1 MKSNTPYLRI
11 FNILLTVVAYGYLLY
26 ELIIFPDYGNLVQ
39 HFQTVNIAELFFI
52 FVALVFMPINIF
64 FESVKWRE
72 LLRGIE
78 PMTLVEA
85 QRQVYYGFVGAFVTP
100 YRVGDYPARTISMK
114 DPSKWPAAIG
124 LGLVGTL
131 AILLV
136 ELIFGIPSAIL
147 YTYDHASLPLSRVII
162 ALVVLVVLMIILPII
177 VRRLAKRR
185 WREDKLKQL
194 FTALSSMDMYQLAR
208 VMGWSVLRYITW
220 GIQASAVLAFCG
232 VVLDPIEYLIAIP
245 TYYLAV
251 AIFPSLPLADIA
263 IRGSWA
269 ILVFGAFS
277 SNNAGIAL
285 AVTIVWII
293 NTILPMIIGTIVK
306 KYKQ

>member
-1 MKSNTPYLRI
+1 MKSNTPYLHV
-11 FNILLTVVAYGYLLY
+11 FNILLTIVAYGYLLY
-26 ELIIFPDYGNLVQ
+26 ELIIFPDYGILEQ
-39 HFQTVNIAELFFI
+39 HFQTVNITELFFLLI
-52 FVALVFMPINIF
+52 ALILMPVNIF

-72 LLRGIE
+72 LLRSIE

-100 YRVGDYPARTISMK
+100 YRVGDYPARTMTMK
-114 DPSKWPAAIG
+114 EPSKWPAAIG

-131 AILLV
+131 ALLLV

-147 YTYDHASLPLSRVII
+147 YTYDHADLPLTRVII
-162 ALVVLVVLMIILPII
+162 ALIVLIVLLIMLPII
-177 VRRLAKRR
+177 VRQLAKRR

-194 FTALSSMDMYQLAR
+194 FTALSGMKMSQLVR
-208 VMGWSVLRYITW
+208 VMGWSLLRYIIW

-232 VVLDPIEYLIAIP
+232 VMLDPIEYLIAIP

-269 ILVFGAFS
+269 ILIFGAFS
-277 SNNAGIAL
+277 SNNVGIAL
-285 AVTIVWII
+285 AVTIVWVI

-306 KYKQ
+306 KYK